1 MARVTLRQLLQRGL
15 LEPVLTARVGLRVGR
30 QTGIL
35 SALQPRGLVTAAK
48 DALRT
53 RSVPSWFRFH
63 AANTPHRTA
72 LVHGKRRWS
81 YFELDETI
89 EQVARGLRRAG
100 IGPGDRVLLLC
111 KNTPE
116 LIWSQAAAARLG
128 ASAVCAS
135 WRSTGREIDYLLDD
149 SGARAVVLDA
159 SLMGA
164 VEPLLPRAQL
174 GDRIYVVGDDTTRL
188 TPFSALLEPAPDGE
202 RPLADATG
210 DAAVVIYTSGTTG
223 RPKGAVRRFDTGS
236 AYPVLSFFDRTPL
249 AMGQTHLTVC
259 PLYHST
265 AFGFTTL
272 AFVLGSQVVLLEGGF
287 DEARFFEAVARYRV
301 AHTAVVPTMLQRLV
315 THAATHGD
323 ADRRSLRA
331 IFSGGAPLSG
341 PLARRVIETFGP
353 VLYNFYGATETGLV
367 SLADADDLLA
377 APGTIGR
384 ALPGNEIRLLGEDG
398 REVAD
403 GEVGELYV
411 RSGNLVTGYHRDPD
425 ATAASMRDGFF
436 SVGDLARCDAQ
447 GYLFLEGRRRDMII
461 SGGVNVYP
469 PEVEAVLVEHPAVT
483 EVAVVGIED
492 PDWGERVHAFVVRS
506 GDVSVDELLAHARA
520 SLAGPKRPRGIT
532 FVEKMPRNPTGKI
545 LKRELRAM
553 L

>member
-1 MARVTLRQLLQRGL
+1 MTLRQLLQRGL

-35 SALQPRGLVTAAK
+35 AALQPRGLVTAAK
-48 DALRT
+48 DVLRT

-72 LVHGKRRWS
+72 LVYGAKRWS
-81 YFELDETI
+81 YFELDEI
-89 EQVARGLRRAG
+89 IDRVARGLRQAG
-100 IGPGDRVLLLC
+100 IGRGDGVLVLA

-116 LIWSQAAAARLG
+116 LIFAQAASARLG
-128 ASAVCAS
+128 AAAVCAS
-135 WRSTGREIDYLLDD
+135 WRSTTREVEYLLEH

-159 SLMGA
+159 SVTGV
-164 VEPLLPRAQL
+164 VEPLLPRPQL
-174 GDRIYVVGDDTTRL
+174 GDRVYVVGDDPVGF
-188 TPFSALLEPAPDGE
+188 TPFAALLETAADDD
-202 RPLADATG
+202 PLADATG

-223 RPKGAVRRFDTGS
+223 KPKGAVRRFDAGS

-287 DEARFFEAVARYRV
+287 DEARFLEAVAEHRV
-301 AHTAVVPTMLQRLV
+301 AHTAVVPTMLQRLL
-315 THAATHGD
+315 THVERHGG
-323 ADRRSLRA
+323 AESLASLRA
-331 IFSGGAPLSG
+331 VFSGGAPLSG
-341 PLARRVIETFGP
+341 PLARRAIETLGP
-353 VLYNFYGATETGLV
+353 VLYNFYGATETALV
-367 SLADADDLLA
+367 SLADSADLLA

-384 ALPGNEIRLLGEDG
+384 VLPGNEVRLLDDGG
-398 REVAD
+398 REVSA
-403 GEVGELYV
+403 GEVGELFV
-411 RSGNLVTGYHRDPD
+411 RSGNLVAGYHRDPG
-425 ATAASMRDGFF
+425 ATAASMREGFF
-436 SVGDLARCDAQ
+436 SVGDLARRDPR
-447 GYLFLEGRRRDMII
+447 GYLFLEGRKRDMII

-469 PEVEAVLVEHPAVT
+469 PEVEAVLLEHPAVA
-483 EVAVVGIED
+483 EAAVVGIDD
-492 PDWGERVHAFVVRS
+492 PDWGERVHAFVVRA
-506 GDVSVDELLAHARA
+506 GVVSVDELLAHARQ
-520 SLAGPKRPRGIT
+520 SLAGPKRPRGVT
-532 FVEKMPRNPTGKI
+532 FVDAMPRNPTGKI